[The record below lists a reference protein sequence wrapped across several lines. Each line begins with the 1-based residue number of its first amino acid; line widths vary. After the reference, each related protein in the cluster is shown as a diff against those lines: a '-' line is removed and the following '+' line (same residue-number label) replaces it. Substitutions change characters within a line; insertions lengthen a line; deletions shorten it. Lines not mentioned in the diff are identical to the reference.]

1 MLDPRLRGIQGG
13 LTMPYVNVNGQRI
26 AYGDT
31 GSGDDVIVFS
41 HGFFMSQAMF
51 APQVAALANRW
62 RCITWDARGHGA
74 TEATDDPFSYWD
86 SAADLLGLLDA
97 LGIEEAVLAGMSQ
110 GGYVSLRAALSAP
123 ERVRALVLI
132 DTQSGLDAAEKAAG
146 YDQLIDAWL
155 SPDGPPAEVRETLST
170 IIIGAG
176 HSGGARWI
184 DEAAS
189 IPEATVRQI
198 YSTLATRDDITE
210 RIGELTMPA
219 LVVHGSDDL
228 AIGVDEGRA
237 LAQRLPAGRLAVID
251 GAGHAANLTHSAAV
265 NLELEAFLTAQETP

>member
-1 MLDPRLRGIQGG
+1 
-13 LTMPYVNVNGQRI
+13 MPYVNVNGQRI
-26 AYGDT
+26 AYEDT

-62 RCITWDARGHGA
+62 RCITWDARGHGK

-110 GGYVSLRAALSAP
+110 GGYVSLRAALAAP
-123 ERVRALVLI
+123 QRVRALVLI

-155 SPDGPPAEVRETLST
+155 SPDGPPTEVRETLST

-176 HSGGARWI
+176 HPDGARWI
-184 DEAAS
+184 DEAAL

-237 LAQRLPAGRLAVID
+237 LADGLPAGRLAVID
-251 GAGHAANLTHSAAV
+251 GAGHAANLTHPAAV
-265 NLELEAFLTAQETP
+265 NLELEAFLTTYGTRRPR